1 MGMAEFLSPQTFS
14 ATTAPTLL
22 QVQDLTCCLGGK
34 RLFDAVSFAI
44 CAGESV
50 ALLGPNGAGK
60 SSLLRALAGEL
71 TPASGNIQL
80 HERRLADWRSRD
92 LARCRAVMPQQVTL
106 SFPLTVTEVVALGL
120 HGRERGH
127 TRHPLV
133 MELLNWLGVAHLA
146 QRRYP
151 TLSGGEQQRVQLA
164 RVLVQIWQAPQA
176 PLLLLDECT
185 SALDP
190 RWQHQVL
197 HRLHEC
203 RQREFGLLW
212 TVHDLN
218 MAARY
223 ADRILLLQEGKLV
236 ASGTP
241 AQVLTPQR
249 LAAVYGID
257 VQIIDVQG
265 IPQVVQLGFVSDR

>member
-1 MGMAEFLSPQTFS
+1 MGMAEPSPQLNLSTMTS
-14 ATTAPTLL
+14 QTLL
-22 QVQDLTCCLGGK
+22 QVMDLTCSVGSKC
-34 RLFDAVSFAI
+34 LFDTVSFSVG
-44 CAGESV
+44 AGESV

-71 TPASGNIQL
+71 SAESGSILL
-80 HERRLADWRSRD
+80 HGRSLSDWRSRE

-120 HGRERGH
+120 HGRQRGH
-127 TRHPLV
+127 TRHPLI
-133 MELLNWLGVAHLA
+133 MELLDWLGIAHLA

-190 RWQHQVL
+190 HWQHQVL

-203 RQREFGLLW
+203 RQRQFGLLW

-241 AQVLTPQR
+241 VQVLTPAR

-257 VQIIDVQG
+257 AQIIDVQG
-265 IPQVVQLGFVSDR
+265 IPQVVQLGFVSDK